1 MPGETGIGE
10 AKGRHM
16 PTLFRF
22 VVIAVTLAGAG
33 YWALFMLATRF
44 EPQQQETVQQIG
56 TVKIRKQ

>member
-1 MPGETGIGE
+1 VKSGSKE
-10 AKGRHM
+10 AWGRQM

-22 VVIAVTLAGAG
+22 VVIAGTLAATG